1 MKRDKK
7 RANLREFEETLKKG
21 HLLIF
26 SNEDIIRIFGWSKTS
41 VKFLLH
47 RYTRRGITTRLKNG
61 LYMLSGATVSEFYIA
76 NRLCEPSYVSL
87 ETALSFHN
95 IIPETVYAIT
105 SITTR
110 ATRVRTANGKSYQ
123 YHRILRSAFTGYK
136 PLSLGDFTVLVAE
149 PEKALVDHCYLV
161 ARGWRKP
168 LDADR
173 LRLKNLDRKKINDY
187 ARLFKSKKMIGL
199 LENIM
204 SVKL

>member
-1 MKRDKK
+1 
-7 RANLREFEETLKKG
+7 
-21 HLLIF
+21 
-26 SNEDIIRIFGWSKTS
+26 
-41 VKFLLH
+41 
-47 RYTRRGITTRLKNG
+47 
-61 LYMLSGATVSEFYIA
+61 
-76 NRLCEPSYVSL
+76 
-87 ETALSFHN
+87 
-95 IIPETVYAIT
+95 
-105 SITTR
+105 
-110 ATRVRTANGKSYQ
+110 
-123 YHRILRSAFTGYK
+123 
-136 PLSLGDFTVLVAE
+136 VAE